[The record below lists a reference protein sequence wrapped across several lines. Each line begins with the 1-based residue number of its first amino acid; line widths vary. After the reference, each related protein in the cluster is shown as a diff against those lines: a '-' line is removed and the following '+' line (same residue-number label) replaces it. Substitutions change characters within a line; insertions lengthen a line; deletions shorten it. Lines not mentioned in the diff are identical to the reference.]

1 MRKFSFIF
9 SITLF
14 MVGAFSCVSRQT
26 AKQLTSQK
34 DSLALVAAA
43 KDSILNDVFA
53 SLTAISENLDMI
65 KSRENIVTAQSG
77 ELNRETKTK
86 IAEDIQEIDQ
96 LLLENRQTIERLK
109 NSAEQL
115 RKANV
120 RIAKLDK
127 LVATLNAQIDQKDRE
142 ITSLK
147 ENLEKRNVEVKQL
160 TSKVATLNS
169 TVAELDIKRAAL
181 EIQVDNQARE
191 LNTAYYIVG
200 TAKELIA
207 QGVITKSGFLKKTF
221 KVNGNTDIN
230 NMTRVDIRT
239 TSGFKINH
247 KRIAIASTH
256 PSDSYTL
263 VKNANGE
270 IEKLEIKDRVRFW
283 ESSRVFVVV
292 CK

>member
-1 MRKFSFIF
+1 MRKFSFIL

-120 RIAKLDK
+120 RIAKLEK

>member
-1 MRKFSFIF
+1 M

-26 AKQLTSQK
+26 ANKLTSQK

-53 SLTAISENLDMI
+53 SLNAISENLDMI

-77 ELNRETKTK
+77 ELSRETKIK

-96 LLLENRQTIERLK
+96 LLQENRQTIERLK
-109 NSAEQL
+109 NSAAQL

-120 RIAKLDK
+120 RIAKLDN
-127 LVATLNAQIDQKDRE
+127 LVATLNEQINQKDRE
-142 ITSLK
+142 ISSLK
-147 ENLEKRNVEVKQL
+147 ENLEKKNVEVKQL
-160 TSKVATLNS
+160 TNKVATLNS
-169 TVAELDIKRAAL
+169 TVAELDVKRAAL

-191 LNTAYYIVG
+191 LSTAYYIVG

-207 QGVITKSGFLKKTF
+207 QDVITKSGFLKKTF

-230 NMTRVDIRT
+230 NMTRVDTRT

-247 KRIAIASTH
+247 KKIAIASTH

-283 ESSRVFVVV
+283 ESSRVLVVV

>member
-1 MRKFSFIF
+1 MRKFSFIL

-14 MVGAFSCVSRQT
+14 IVGAFSCVSRQT

-120 RIAKLDK
+120 CIAKLDK

-142 ITSLK
+142 IASLK

>member
-1 MRKFSFIF
+1 M

-53 SLTAISENLDMI
+53 SLTAISGNLDMI

-263 VKNANGE
+263 VKNASGE

>member
-1 MRKFSFIF
+1 MRKFSFIL

>member
-1 MRKFSFIF
+1 MRKFSYIL

-169 TVAELDIKRAAL
+169 TVAELDIKRAVL

-283 ESSRVFVVV
+283 ESSRVFVLV

>member
-1 MRKFSFIF
+1 MRKFSFIL

-142 ITSLK
+142 IASLK

>member
-1 MRKFSFIF
+1 M

-14 MVGAFSCVSRQT
+14 IVGAFSCVSRQT

-96 LLLENRQTIERLK
+96 LLLENRQTIEQLK

-142 ITSLK
+142 IASLK

>member
-1 MRKFSFIF
+1 MRKFSFIL

-283 ESSRVFVVV
+283 ESSRVFVLV

>member
-283 ESSRVFVVV
+283 ESSRLFVVV

>member
-43 KDSILNDVFA
+43 KDST
-53 SLTAISENLDMI
+53 LTAISENLDMI

>member
-1 MRKFSFIF
+1 M

-14 MVGAFSCVSRQT
+14 IVGAFSCVSRQT

-65 KSRENIVTAQSG
+65 KSRENIVTAQRG

-147 ENLEKRNVEVKQL
+147 ENLEKRNVEIKQL

-191 LNTAYYIVG
+191 LNTAYYIVD

>member
-1 MRKFSFIF
+1 MRKFSIL
-9 SITLF
+9 SIAFFL
-14 MVGAFSCVSRQT
+14 VGAFSCVSRQT

-86 IAEDIQEIDQ
+86 ISEDIQEIDQ

-127 LVATLNAQIDQKDRE
+127 LIATLNAQIDQKDRE

-147 ENLEKRNVEVKQL
+147 ENLEKRNVEIKQL

-283 ESSRVFVVV
+283 ESSRVFVLV

>member
-1 MRKFSFIF
+1 MRKFSFIL

-14 MVGAFSCVSRQT
+14 IVGAFSCVSRQT

-283 ESSRVFVVV
+283 ESSRVLVVV

>member
-1 MRKFSFIF
+1 MRKFSFIL

-14 MVGAFSCVSRQT
+14 IVGAFSCVSRQT

>member
-221 KVNGNTDIN
+221 KDNGNTDIN

-283 ESSRVFVVV
+283 ESSRLFVVV

>member
-1 MRKFSFIF
+1 M

-14 MVGAFSCVSRQT
+14 IVGAFSCVSRQT

>member
-1 MRKFSFIF
+1 MRKFSFIL

-53 SLTAISENLDMI
+53 SLTAISGNLDMI

-263 VKNANGE
+263 VKNASGE